1 MTRFFTAPLRLLRRL
16 SGDRRGNVLMIMG
29 FSVIP
34 LTLSTGIAI
43 DYSRASRLQTKLN
56 AIADA
61 ASLAAVTEP
70 MMKLSGA
77 PGNVTARTAA
87 TNMFQVLIVGQTG
100 LVWNNAD
107 LNITVTGNDTA
118 TSTRTAIVRY
128 TARSTNAFSGI
139 IGMST
144 VTIGGSATATATAAP
159 NIDFYLALDTSSSM
173 ALPTTAAGISRLDS
187 TVNCSFACHS
197 NRIQNYGIYIR
208 DNSTFSIVK
217 GSFPATGSGANMQ
230 QRIDAAG
237 TFVYPNNRPTPNSNC
252 RQGGRDI
259 CIYNSDGSFVDSY
272 WWANNQ
278 GIRLRITDER
288 LAASNLMTVAQNYA
302 TANNRTYR
310 AALYTFDHRSNPKTI
325 ATLTSN
331 LAAVGTAASAVALVQ
346 LNDQAGNGRPPN
358 GEGGTEYL
366 FTSFEG
372 ILTRMAAA
380 MPATSGKGTTDVGDT
395 PQAFLFMVTDGMS
408 GENIG
413 FGRTRSEMLQQH
425 IDQCTTIK
433 NRGIKIAILYTEYT
447 KESIADDEPHQRAL
461 AEAAIP
467 KIAPQLTKCASPD
480 LMYTVKTDQNISDA
494 LEALFTRAV
503 SSAKL
508 TQ

>member
-87 TNMFQVLIVGQTG
+87 TNMFQVLIVGQPG

-173 ALPTTAAGISRLDS
+173 ALPTTAAGILRLDS
-187 TVNCSFACHS
+187 TVSCSFACHS
-197 NRIQNYGIYIR
+197 NRIQTYGIYIR

-217 GSFPATGSGANMQ
+217 GSFPATGSGANMRQ
-230 QRIDAAG
+230 QIDAAG

-252 RQGGRDI
+252 RQSGRDI

-310 AALYTFDHRSNPKTI
+310 AALYTFDHKSNPKTI

-331 LAAVGTAASAVALVQ
+331 LASVGTAASAVALVR

-366 FTSFEG
+366 FTSFEE

-380 MPATSGKGTTDVGDT
+380 MPATSGKGTNDVGDT
-395 PQAFLFMVTDGMS
+395 PQAFLFLVTDGMS

-447 KESIADDEPHQRAL
+447 KESIADDEPHQRGL